1 MSVAIVYSEKYLEH
15 VPGPGHPER
24 PDRLKAIVEG
34 LKRAGLWHAPDVEI
48 FEPNPAI
55 REEIELAHDPEYIT
69 LFEKLSAMERPI
81 DADTPVHKN
90 TLELAM
96 LASGGAIMAGRLVV
110 SGDVRSAFALVR
122 PPGHHA
128 SRSEGGGFCYFNNAA
143 VMIKYVKKE
152 FNIRRVFIL
161 DIDAH
166 HGNGTQDIFYDD
178 PTVLYMSIHQ
188 HPSTLYPGTG
198 FVSEIGS
205 GEGKGYNVNVPVGPG
220 SDDADYEGI
229 MREIF
234 LPLSEQ
240 FRPELFVVSVGF
252 DAHIDDPLTS
262 LQLSTSAY
270 GWLADFV
277 IQQAERMCESRVIF
291 LLEGGYDLNALS
303 GGVLNIMKVMRGE
316 RFSPT
321 TEPKHPEVI
330 DEVKLALSD
339 KWKL

>member
-34 LKRAGLWHAPDVEI
+34 LKQAGLWHAPDVRI

-55 REEIELAHDPEYIT
+55 PEQIELAHDPEYVT
-69 LFEKLSAMERPI
+69 LFEKLSATERPI
-81 DADTPVHKN
+81 DADTPTHKN
-90 TLELAM
+90 TPELAM

-110 SGDVRSAFALVR
+110 SGDVGGAFALVR

-128 SRSEGGGFCYFNNAA
+128 SRSGGGGFCYFNNAA

-152 FNIRRVFIL
+152 FDLQRVFIL

-188 HPSTLYPGTG
+188 HPATLYPGTG
-198 FVSEIGS
+198 FVTEIGS

-252 DAHIDDPLTS
+252 DAHANDPLTS

-270 GWLADFV
+270 GRLADFV
-277 IQQAERMCESRVIF
+277 IRQAERMCGSRVIF

-321 TEPKHPEVI
+321 AEPKRPEVI